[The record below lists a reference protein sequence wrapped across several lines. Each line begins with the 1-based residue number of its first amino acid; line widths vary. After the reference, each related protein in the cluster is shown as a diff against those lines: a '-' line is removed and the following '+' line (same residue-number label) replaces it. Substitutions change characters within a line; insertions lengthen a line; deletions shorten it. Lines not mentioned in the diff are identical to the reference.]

1 MFSFFTKQYRRD
13 RRERIY
19 QAHIAKL
26 CHIQSVPVKIQHGT
40 VVAVMMSK
48 KPDAQRGSYVMDT
61 LNYMKPWL
69 NSVKATGLK
78 GVVLHD
84 GLPES
89 VISDASAENIRFERC
104 GTSRL
109 PILYHRHFAAME
121 FISRLT
127 DPYVIITDIS
137 DVAFRRDPFELI
149 RAQAGEKRLFIG
161 SELKTLGKTR
171 CLMNDMMEQYQKT
184 EFCER
189 LVVNPGIVGGTIRQV
204 MDFLELVAAEIEMFG
219 DSLIASD
226 MVLINKVFHRNYNLG
241 DVVTGMPLHSR
252 FRKWEYSTDAAIIH
266 K

>member
-1 MFSFFTKQYRRD
+1 MFSIFSKQYRRA

-26 CHIQSVPVKIQHGT
+26 CHIQSVPATSQHGT
-40 VVAVMMSK
+40 VVAAMMSK
-48 KPDAQRGSYVMDT
+48 KPDAQRGSFITDT

-69 NSVKATGLK
+69 NSIKATGLK
-78 GVVLHD
+78 GVVIHD

-89 VISDASAENIRFERC
+89 VISAASTENIRFEQC
-104 GTSRL
+104 SASNL

-121 FISRLT
+121 FISKLT

-149 RAQAGEKRLFIG
+149 RAQAGKKRLFIG

-171 CLMNDMMEQYQKT
+171 CLMNDMIEQYKTT

-204 MDFLELVAAEIEMFG
+204 MDFLELIAAEIETLR

-226 MVLINKVFHRNYNLG
+226 MVMINKVFHRNYDLG
-241 DVVTGMPLHSR
+241 HVVTGMPLHSR
-252 FRKWEYSTDAAIIH
+252 FRKWEYSTEAAIIH

>member
-1 MFSFFTKQYRRD
+1 MFSFFSKQYRRD

-19 QAHIAKL
+19 QAHIARL
-26 CHIQSVPVKIQHGT
+26 CHIQSVPATSQRGT

-48 KPDAQRGSYVMDT
+48 KPDAQRGSYVTDT

-69 NSVKATGLK
+69 NSIKTTRLK

-89 VISDASAENIRFERC
+89 VINDASTENIRFERC
-104 GTSRL
+104 GTSSL

-121 FISRLT
+121 FISKVT

-149 RAQAGEKRLFIG
+149 HAQASEKRLFIG

-171 CLMNDMMEQYQKT
+171 CLMNDMLEQYQKT

-189 LVVNPGIVGGTIRQV
+189 LVVNPGIVGGTVSQV
-204 MDFLELVAAEIEMFG
+204 VNFLKLVAAEI
-219 DSLIASD
+219 DTLRNCLIASD
-226 MVLINKVFHRNYNLG
+226 MAMINKVFHRNYHLG
-241 DVVTGMPLHSR
+241 EVVTGMPLHSR